1 MANNRRG
8 VFASNASIRN
18 ALCVFYTSGVR
29 VCYWYDLSST
39 INKRHPNEIVRIDFN
54 RSHKKKN
61 GGDVK
66 WMANDKRRNVNW
78 CAHTYV
84 CTRNFNSV
92 NLIEWLEMCFLV
104 RHPFFVHCIRQTRG
118 KSKLHWN
125 YTEQWA
131 HNSYRINAGDEFVLC
146 LTSEKW
152 RQQTDIINRLYR
164 IQWAIRKLFFF
175 LLFIWFVWSKHQLGF
190 FVRK

>member
-1 MANNRRG
+1 MAFSHPMRAY
-8 VFASNASIRN
+8 VM
-18 ALCVFYTSGVR
+18 LCVCVFYTSGVR

-78 CAHTYV
+78 CAHTNV

-104 RHPFFVHCIRQTRG
+104 RHPFLCIVFG
-118 KSKLHWN
+118 KQEENPNCIGITLNSEHTIHTASMPVMSLFCVWQAKNGGNKL
-125 YTEQWA
+125 T
-131 HNSYRINAGDEFVLC
+131 
-146 LTSEKW
+146 
-152 RQQTDIINRLYR
+152 
-164 IQWAIRKLFFF
+164 
-175 LLFIWFVWSKHQLGF
+175 
-190 FVRK
+190 

>member
-1 MANNRRG
+1 MNGKRQTAKCK
-8 VFASNASIRN
+8 
-18 ALCVFYTSGVR
+18 LMCTHKCVHAKFQF
-29 VCYWYDLSST
+29 CEFD
-39 INKRHPNEIVRIDFN
+39 
-54 RSHKKKN
+54 
-61 GGDVK
+61 
-66 WMANDKRRNVNW
+66 WMAWNVLPR
-78 CAHTYV
+78 TP
-84 CTRNFNSV
+84 
-92 NLIEWLEMCFLV
+92 
-104 RHPFFVHCIRQTRG
+104 PFFVHCIRQTRG